1 MEVIDH
7 VYPAGC
13 PAGREMDIGGSD
25 MKPEIDDTTFA
36 SITISGEFY
45 DHDVIIRLDGR
56 VKKRK
61 KKLSKAVYGTSH
73 RVSLEEAEHIF
84 EDGAKMLIVGTGQS
98 GCVELSQEAEEFF
111 RNNRCIVKL
120 FSTPEAVA
128 VWNSAEG
135 AVIGM
140 FHVTC

>member
-1 MEVIDH
+1 
-7 VYPAGC
+7 
-13 PAGREMDIGGSD
+13 
-25 MKPEIDDTTFA
+25 MKPEIDSTKFG
-36 SITISGEFY
+36 SITIAGEFY
-45 DHDVIIRLDGR
+45 DHDVIIRLDGK

-61 KKLSKAVYGTSH
+61 KKLSKAMYGTSH
-73 RVSLEEAEHIF
+73 RVSLAEAEHMF

-98 GCVELSQEAEEFF
+98 GCVELSEEAKKFF
-111 RNNRCIVKL
+111 KNNGCTVKL

-128 VWNSAEG
+128 AWNSVEG